1 MQEDLQKQEEKQQK
15 DVVLKKKFK
24 QPKVTFDLNPFKV
37 NFFNVWKKFPKKV
50 AFIFLSALL
59 YNIGVATFLAK
70 AATVASGVSALVQGL
85 TYTVSQTAPYF
96 AYIYLALNL
105 PFMVAFWKKNPR
117 IFMILTMYWLL
128 FQVLIQSFLLI
139 RPIGDM
145 FHKISIYY
153 VNWKKTTTWN
163 NLIPWDVYGA
173 YDNSPGFTPT
183 PSGFSNPTWP
193 IIIYSLIGAVCAG
206 AAAGIAW
213 KNSGSTA
220 GSDIIVYY
228 VSRVKKQSIGFIST
242 IVALI
247 FAAVSIVLIGLLE
260 FFGVNEKKSWNPGA
274 FLVRIISTV
283 LYIFVYN
290 GFLEVI
296 YPKYRKIKITIYTK
310 KAELI
315 IAHLKAINYWHGY
328 NYSTV
333 TSGYNNQ
340 GTVKIETLALY
351 LEQNHIK
358 NEILKIDHDA
368 WITIS
373 TISRIIGK
381 FDTSKVD

>member
-1 MQEDLQKQEEKQQK
+1 MQEGFQKQDEKQQE
-15 DVVLKKKFK
+15 DVVSKKKFK

-37 NFFNVWKKFPKKV
+37 NFFNIWKKFPKKI

-105 PFMVAFWKKNPR
+105 PFMIAFWKKNPR

-139 RPIGDM
+139 KPIGET
-145 FHKISIYY
+145 FNKISIYY
-153 VNWKKTTTWN
+153 VNWEKGKVWED
-163 NLIPWDVYGA
+163 LVPWDVYGK
-173 YDNSPGFTPT
+173 YNITITG
-183 PSGFSNPTWP
+183 GFSNPTWP

-228 VSRVKKQSIGFIST
+228 VSRVKKQSIGLIST

-247 FAAVSIVLIGLLE
+247 FAAISILLIGLLE
-260 FFGVNEKKSWNPGA
+260 AFGVNKDKFWNPGA
-274 FLVRIISTV
+274 FLVRAISTI

-310 KAELI
+310 KADLI
-315 IAHLKAINYWHGY
+315 ITHLKDINYWHGY

-333 TSGYNNQ
+333 TSGYTNQ
-340 GTVKIETLALY
+340 GTVKIETLALF

-358 NEILKIDHDA
+358 NEIVKIDPEA